1 MVKCVFFSK
10 IKNLSDKF
18 LYERLTEGR
27 IWLQCKIKKICR
39 LFYEYNNWPDWLV
52 SLLCITIALLI
63 AFFLNSKN
71 SQNLLSPFYN
81 LLNFSETFKL
91 KLPSEN
97 EKILYHFWLAILAW
111 GIIIFTLFLSFKF
124 AARLKGIRLFVFF
137 LLGFLSVQYWT
148 ECDDNDCFI
157 KINKFTIPNK
167 QTLESINLPQ
177 IIIIVILGIVLYL
190 FIRWL
195 SISRGIIILPFD
207 FDDEQLTN
215 QKDNLRE
222 KQSIADQLAAE
233 LHKIYHIHNLIEDG
247 KQKIQPKS
255 SLLAICRED
264 INFSLGK
271 ISGEIVG
278 NTIAQLGT
286 VSVSKELSLPFGSL
300 LLALQQ
306 LWPQGTVQIITG
318 SIVQKQ
324 NSDLQIA
331 ARYQQSN
338 HHSEVHAYK
347 INSHQ
352 NLELSDMIEEL
363 AYRIALDL
371 SIKPLSTNS
380 WEAFKFVTEALHHIC
395 HYERTNSIEDL
406 NKAKDSCLK
415 AKERDRNYSKVGEI
429 LSLLGFYYLNK
440 DLYGQARDVLND
452 AIKII
457 PKNPYILTVYGH
469 SYYYSGEYEKALKYY
484 NHAKDLAKELK
495 LKYPGI
501 YIRIGILQAIK
512 GKYLKARKNFLQS
525 RCLECDNHA
534 AQSALAWLDFLCHL
548 EELEDGNDEKA
559 NWRLEKA
566 YKRLA
571 SMNSQEKT
579 NIDYS
584 NFAIVLLYKDK
595 DEKNNI
601 IKAYDNWR
609 KVLQSCQNETISDK
623 IKSIFYELLV
633 RSETTETIDNQ
644 EIIGQKLN
652 YLNELLQNHKVQHN
666 ILPTAVIHDSLKDAK
681 IIWLKCFFIKSREA
695 KKTIN

>member
-1 MVKCVFFSK
+1 MVFFSK
-10 IKNLSDKF
+10 IGNLYDKF
-18 LYERLTEGR
+18 LYERLTEGL

-39 LFYEYNNWPDWLV
+39 LFYEYNNYPDWLV
-52 SLLCITIALLI
+52 SLLCITLALLI
-63 AFFLNSKN
+63 ALFLTSSLSKESLYN
-71 SQNLLSPFYN
+71 FYYWVYP
-81 LLNFSETFKL
+81 LDGKSLD
-91 KLPSEN
+91 
-97 EKILYHFWLAILAW
+97 WLRILAFGL
-111 GIIIFTLFLSFKF
+111 GIYLLFLFF
-124 AARLKGIRLFVFF
+124 QVAARLKRIRLFIFF
-137 LLGFLSVQYWT
+137 LLGFLSVKYWA
-148 ECDDNDCFI
+148 ECNDSDTCHI
-157 KINKFTIPNK
+157 INIATLTTDFLNSTISN
-167 QTLESINLPQ
+167 QNIFQIIQ

-247 KQKIQPKS
+247 KRKIQPKS

-264 INFSLGK
+264 LNFSLGK

-278 NTIAQLGT
+278 NTIRQLGT
-286 VSVSKELSLPFGSL
+286 VSVSKELSLPFGPL

-306 LWPQGTVQIITG
+306 LWPQGTVQVITG

-347 INSHQ
+347 IDSHQ
-352 NLELSDMIEEL
+352 NSELSNMIEEL

-406 NKAKDSCLK
+406 NKAEDSYLK

-469 SYYYSGEYEKALKYY
+469 SYYYSGEYEKAL
-484 NHAKDLAKELK
+484 
-495 LKYPGI
+495 
-501 YIRIGILQAIK
+501 R
-512 GKYLKARKNFLQS
+512 
-525 RCLECDNHA
+525 
-534 AQSALAWLDFLCHL
+534 
-548 EELEDGNDEKA
+548 
-559 NWRLEKA
+559 
-566 YKRLA
+566 
-571 SMNSQEKT
+571 
-579 NIDYS
+579 
-584 NFAIVLLYKDK
+584 
-595 DEKNNI
+595 
-601 IKAYDNWR
+601 
-609 KVLQSCQNETISDK
+609 
-623 IKSIFYELLV
+623 
-633 RSETTETIDNQ
+633 
-644 EIIGQKLN
+644 
-652 YLNELLQNHKVQHN
+652 
-666 ILPTAVIHDSLKDAK
+666 
-681 IIWLKCFFIKSREA
+681 
-695 KKTIN
+695 